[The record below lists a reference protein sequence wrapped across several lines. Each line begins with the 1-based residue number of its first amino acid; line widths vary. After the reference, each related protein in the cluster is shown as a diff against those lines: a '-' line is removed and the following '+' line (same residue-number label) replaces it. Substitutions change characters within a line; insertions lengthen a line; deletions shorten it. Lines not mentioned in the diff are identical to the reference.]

1 MTPFD
6 FLGALLD
13 RIHARSPVAAYLL
26 ALLIAAA
33 CAIALAL
40 LNQDGMSVTANLVRT
55 V

>member
-6 FLGALLD
+6 YLSALLE

-33 CAIALAL
+33 CAIALAF
-40 LNQDGMSVTANLVRT
+40 LNQDGTAVVPNLART
-55 V
+55 A